1 MDSNSETRILKRN
14 SRPQEGVEDRISEL
28 PDAVLC
34 HILSFVPTKYA
45 ARTSILS
52 TRWKDKW
59 VSVPNLDFEHK
70 SKSFIAEKKYKCDS
84 LVFFKVCS
92 SRTLPSDDVK
102 KFRLHCSCCSKSG
115 LLLMVGFELPSSV
128 MLLNLIFV
136 LI

>member
-1 MDSNSETRILKRN
+1 MYTQVKMDSNSETRILKRN

-52 TRWKDKW
+52 TGWKDKW

-84 LVFFKVCS
+84 LVFF
-92 SRTLPSDDVK
+92 
-102 KFRLHCSCCSKSG
+102 
-115 LLLMVGFELPSSV
+115 
-128 MLLNLIFV
+128 
-136 LI
+136 